1 MAKQRQIRIAVKNPR
16 FTPGMQTRDIALFR
30 LFDLGPRLRL
40 IQSLQLPAS
49 GGRAAAMHFRTKAGK
64 EILAKLVA

>member
-1 MAKQRQIRIAVKNPR
+1 MAEQRQIRIAVKNPR

-40 IQSLQLPAS
+40 IQS
-49 GGRAAAMHFRTKAGK
+49 AAIVCKWRQSRSNAFPDEGW
-64 EILAKLVA
+64 